1 MANEFNENLYNNED
15 DVTDKRFHDDGMFLQ
30 DHLTQIPQIRLHTPV
45 KLKIRTMRDTST
57 KKKNEKLKNNQLKK
71 DFKDICKNE
80 VPRIFLIPFTNEAK
94 EPKFELKNPKIIVH
108 PVNLTLNII
117 EK

>member
-1 MANEFNENLYNNED
+1 
-15 DVTDKRFHDDGMFLQ
+15 
-30 DHLTQIPQIRLHTPV
+30 
-45 KLKIRTMRDTST
+45 MRNTST
-57 KKKNEKLKNNQLKK
+57 KIKNEKLKNNQLKK

-80 VPRIFLIPFTNEAK
+80 IPRLFLVPFANETK
-94 EPKFELKNPKIIVH
+94 ELTFELKNPKIIVH